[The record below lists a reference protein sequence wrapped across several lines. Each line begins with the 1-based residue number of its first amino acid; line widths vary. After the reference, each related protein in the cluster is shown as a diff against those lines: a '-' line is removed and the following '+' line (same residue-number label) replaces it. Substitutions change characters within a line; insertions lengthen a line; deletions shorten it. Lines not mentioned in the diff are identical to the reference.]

1 MLSLTAPRADVG
13 DYRFQGNGANV
24 VLIFDF
30 SHSRSALSLSLSLPR
45 RRAYYLADVPAA
57 SPPRHH
63 ARRGR
68 RWPPSLCAIC
78 KAPTSASAS
87 SGSPRLLSSA
97 YSNCPRPRQPRP
109 CPVSPALLV
118 PPPTVPGTPRQRYS
132 HNHH

>member
-1 MLSLTAPRADVG
+1 MLSLTAPRADAG

-24 VLIFDF
+24 VLIFGF
-30 SHSRSALSLSLSLPR
+30 SHSRSGLSLSMSLPR
-45 RRAYYLADVPAA
+45 RCAHCLATT
-57 SPPRHH
+57 PPRSPRPPLRLCAHH
-63 ARRGR
+63 
-68 RWPPSLCAIC
+68 WPPSLCAIC

-87 SGSPRLLSSA
+87 SGSPRPLSSA

-118 PPPTVPGTPRQRYS
+118 PPPTVPGTPRQRHS